1 MNTYSVSMTLNPI
14 TGDQAPAV
22 SVTAQEFVVGEDF
35 VMFLDDARQVVFAA
49 PLTREPIIT
58 RTVSG

>member
-1 MNTYSVSMTLNPI
+1 MTLNPI

-22 SVTAQEFVVGEDF
+22 SVTAHEFVVGEDF